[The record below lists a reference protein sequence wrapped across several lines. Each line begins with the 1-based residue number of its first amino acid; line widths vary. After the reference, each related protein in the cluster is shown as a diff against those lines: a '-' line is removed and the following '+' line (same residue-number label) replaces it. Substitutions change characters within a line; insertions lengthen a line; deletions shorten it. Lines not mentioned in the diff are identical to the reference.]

1 MPFNSF
7 LKNYRSLCLTGLVS
21 FLCASGLGFMIHNFY
36 QNRYFLELQNY
47 TQTSSQIER
56 GYIEKLPIYTDYI
69 TPKKE
74 KELRTYLL
82 TYHIKAAQSRQTS
95 PIASEQEIKDR
106 LNKKELSAVSEKFEE
121 IAFFYN
127 VPKKY
132 RYLSPHS
139 KKILW
144 SLGQRFQKLLQEK
157 GVHPRVRFAIS
168 SALRPVDYQ
177 KHLGQRNANATLVSS
192 HSYGES
198 FDIFFDEFYVVLD
211 EFDPQLKDPK
221 TLFSRK
227 LRRRLGFLMGQS
239 LRRQF
244 RSVLT
249 EAILQLQA
257 EGQLYAVL
265 EKRQRCYHIT
275 AR

>member
-1 MPFNSF
+1 M
-7 LKNYRSLCLTGLVS
+7 
-21 FLCASGLGFMIHNFY
+21 
-36 QNRYFLELQNY
+36 
-47 TQTSSQIER
+47 
-56 GYIEKLPIYTDYI
+56 
-69 TPKKE
+69 
-74 KELRTYLL
+74 
-82 TYHIKAAQSRQTS
+82 
-95 PIASEQEIKDR
+95 
-106 LNKKELSAVSEKFEE
+106 SAIGEKFEE
-121 IAFFYN
+121 ICFFYN
-127 VPKKY
+127 VRKKY
-132 RYLSPHS
+132 RYLSPYS

-144 SLGQRFQKLLQEK
+144 ELGQRFQKLLQEK
-157 GVHPRVRFAIS
+157 GLYHRVRFSVS

-177 KHLGQRNANATLVSS
+177 RHLGQRNANATFVSS

-198 FDIFFDEFYVVLD
+198 FDIFFDEFYVFLD
-211 EFDPQLKDPK
+211 ELDKSSSRAKDPK
-221 TLFSRK
+221 TQFGRK

-265 EKRQRCYHIT
+265 ERKQRCYHIT